1 MKRFVYTLLLLFAAL
16 MINAQELLNPP
27 TEGLYGGINQDD
39 NGVVGA
45 IGGTVDVSALGGATY
60 TIPVQVPEGIG
71 GIQPN
76 LSIVYNSQSGNG
88 LLGWGWNLGGVSA
101 IARVGKTQYH
111 DGEVK
116 GVNFKYDRYALDG
129 QRLILVNGEF
139 YGANNSEYKTEV
151 DGLSKIVAHNEKG
164 IVNGPGWFT
173 VYTADGL
180 FMEYGKEGARMA
192 FDAEEQGKKEVG
204 IWLLRRVTDR
214 NGNYME
220 YHYVIEADNYR
231 LNDIQYTKNDNGG
244 LNAFYGVDFHYYG
257 ETEEDNGRVDV
268 EMSFLG
274 NHKVLQPWLLKGIS
288 VYHWKQTLY
297 NYEFGYEENCGQ
309 MYSHNFYN
317 RLNIIKFIS
326 EDEEKYN
333 STNIKWGQIPLI
345 EYEGS
350 NIANGDLS
358 YHDYTT
364 VVQRNEDP
372 DSSLLFNNLI
382 KFPGDFNGDGL
393 TDFIA
398 IKFDYDKS
406 DSLYNVP
413 QK

>member
-1 MKRFVYTLLLLFAAL
+1 

-192 FDAEEQGKKEVG
+192 FDAEEQDKKEVG

-274 NHKVLQPWLLKGIS
+274 NHKILQPWLLKDIS
-288 VYHWKQTLY
+288 VYHWSEPLY
-297 NYEFGYEENCGQ
+297 KYEFEYDATGGVLN
-309 MYSHNFYN
+309 SRFYYY
-317 RLNIIKFIS
+317 RLNEIRLVYENGF
-326 EDEEKYN
+326 KYN
-333 STNIKWGQIPLI
+333 ST
-345 EYEGS
+345 
-350 NIANGDLS
+350 
-358 YHDYTT
+358 
-364 VVQRNEDP
+364 VVQWDDFPNVNNGN
-372 DSSLLFNNLI
+372 FNFHDGYVSYIEPENLNQYSGLQ

-393 TDFIA
+393 SDFIS
-398 IKFDYDKS
+398 IYN
-406 DSLYNVP
+406 DSKKRNYICTSIYK
-413 QK
+413 QR